1 MSLTLGRFLIITGLS
16 NNNVAASIG
25 RAAFFDPEIETSPFI
40 TRQGPVI
47 ENLSINYFDFAKVIP
62 V

>member
-1 MSLTLGRFLIITGLS
+1 MSLTLGRFSMITGLS

-25 RAAFFDPEIETSPFI
+25 KAAFLDPEIETSPFI
-40 TRQGPVI
+40 TRLVPVI
-47 ENLSINYFDFAKVIP
+47 ENLSINYFDFARVIP